1 MRLRNILL
9 LALAGLHITLSSSQT
24 SVDNYY
30 IYFAD
35 GSVEA
40 YPKEYVKAF
49 SQSAEGYELT
59 LVDDSKRSWTSG
71 QVDSVSAISPVY
83 PQFTD
88 FKLDDKLNDQLFYDI
103 DGRIEN
109 DSVNLVVGAIGKWLT
124 PSFKTDSKIAEVYI
138 GKELQESGQTRSRFA
153 EDVIYTLSLPD
164 HRRFTMEKISDEV
177 WSEPTRPT
185 SEISLTASMLS
196 TNAPS
201 GRDQGLDKMLD
212 NDPTTFFH
220 STYSGDPVYEVLP
233 VDQNTYVSVTLNKAV
248 SCLKFYYQTRHDTSE
263 RSPYAFKVYVSN
275 NNSSWTEVAEF
286 DATSGIPTT
295 GKSAEF
301 TSSVI
306 ELKEAYK
313 YWRFEQ
319 TECSYKNYLCLAEFK
334 LYEVT
339 GEAGEPELIEPA
351 QYAYTMLPMGRE
363 VPVRVDWLTDHS
375 EVPRVNIE
383 IEGGKTVT
391 SKEYYLNAV
400 ITINGMGVWPDFKD
414 SVKIKGRGNSSW
426 SAAKKPYRLKFAS
439 SVKPFGMKKGKNW
452 NLIAQA
458 QTGSLLSNPVAL
470 KIARMTG
477 TAAANDVV
485 PIDLYMNSLY
495 AGSYIFTQKV
505 GLANNSVD
513 LDDETQA
520 VLIELDSYSETG
532 QFRST
537 QYNLPVNIK
546 SPEFGEDETVLTY
559 NQVKTEFDS
568 FITDIYNNANYERHL
583 DVDMLARFML
593 VNELVLNAELGHPKS
608 TYLYRENMNHLS
620 SQYTFGPV
628 WDFDWGYGYEGTSS
642 YCMTDPTEYYFDRHP
657 KNPGRTFFMN
667 LWEGSEWIKYYYY
680 QVWKDF
686 MDNHLE
692 ELIDY
697 VDDYHAY
704 ARNSFRKNSTKWS
717 DGYNYTS
724 NVERM
729 KSWLEQRAHYIMDR
743 LTPYDGVKIPY
754 PFADSNS
761 DGSLDTKDVDN
772 MVSYMF
778 RPRIT
783 DRKLKIVDIDANG
796 ELTVNDIAWMCELA
810 GNTVAAQARRNA
822 FIDEWSIDV
831 EDEGEDR
838 DADEIYT
845 MHDNYQSRANETRS
859 GTEKIAL
866 TVTPNVEKGG
876 WDIAVSM
883 NNNTPY
889 IALQMD
895 FTLPTG
901 VAVSDN
907 TADIALSPRME
918 ATHTATNAYLQDGTY
933 RVIAYSPDNA
943 EITDRQGTL
952 FTLTV
957 TPERVL
963 SEGTYTLTAKNIRL
977 STAKGIE
984 EKLDDMAASIIS
996 SDINAME
1003 HTSPQWPADIYD
1015 LSGRLVRKGATSLQG
1030 LHQGTYIINQQ
1041 KVIVK

>member
-1 MRLRNILL
+1 MKLRNILL
-9 LALAGLHITLSSSQT
+9 LALAMLHATLTSAQT
-24 SVDNYY
+24 SVDNHY
-30 IYFAD
+30 IYFTD

-40 YPKEYVKAF
+40 YPKEYVKSF
-49 SQSAEGYELT
+49 SQSAEGYELI
-59 LVDDSKRSWTSG
+59 LIDDSKRTWTSG
-71 QVDSVSAISPVY
+71 QVDSVSVIPPTY

-88 FKLDDKLNDQLFYDI
+88 FKLDDKLNDQLFYDV
-103 DGRIEN
+103 DGIVYP
-109 DSVNLVVGAIGKWLT
+109 DSIRLVVGAIGKWLT
-124 PSFKTDSKIAEVYI
+124 PSFKTDSKVAEVYI
-138 GKELQESGQTRSRFA
+138 GKEPQVSGQTRNRFS
-153 EDVIYTLSLPD
+153 EDVTYTLSYD
-164 HRRFTMEKISDEV
+164 GHRRLAMEKVSEEI
-177 WSEPTRPT
+177 WSEPAPPI
-185 SEISLTASMLS
+185 SEIPLTASMLT

-201 GRDQGLDKMLD
+201 GRNQGLDKILD

-233 VDQNTYVSVTLNKAV
+233 TDQNPYISVTLSKPV
-248 SCLKFYYQTRHDTSE
+248 SCLQFYYQTRHDTSE

-295 GKSAEF
+295 GKSVEF
-301 TSSVI
+301 TSPPI
-306 ELKEAYK
+306 ELKETYK

-319 TECSYKNYLCLAEFK
+319 TECSYKNYLCLAEFR

-339 GEAGEPELIEPA
+339 GEAGEPELIQPA
-351 QYAYTMLPMGRE
+351 KYAYTMLPMGRE
-363 VPVRVDWLTDHS
+363 VPVRVDWLTDHA
-375 EVPRVNIE
+375 EVPRIDID
-383 IEGGKTVT
+383 IEGGKFVT
-391 SKEYYLNAV
+391 SKDYYLNAE
-400 ITINGMGVWPDFKD
+400 ITIQGQGVWPDFQD
-414 SVKIKGRGNSSW
+414 AVQIKGRGNSSW

-485 PIDLYMNSLY
+485 PVDLYMN
-495 AGSYIFTQKV
+495 GSYMGSYMFTQKV

-513 LDDETQA
+513 LEDETQA

-532 QFRST
+532 QFRSN

-546 SPEFGEDETVLTY
+546 SPEFGEDETVLTFS
-559 NQVKTEFDS
+559 QIRSEFNS
-568 FITDIYNNANYERHL
+568 FITDIYNDANYERHL
-583 DVDMLARFML
+583 DIDKFVRFML

-608 TYLYRENMNHLS
+608 TFLYRENMNHLS

-642 YCMTDPTEYYFDRHP
+642 YCMTDPTEYYFNRHP
-657 KNPGRTFFMN
+657 KNPGRTFFMK
-667 LWEGSEWIKYYYY
+667 LWEESEWIKYCYYH
-680 QVWKDF
+680 VWKEF
-686 MDNHLE
+686 MENHLE

-729 KSWLEQRAHYIMDR
+729 KSWLEQRAHHIMNN
-743 LTPYDGVKIPY
+743 LTSYDGVKAPY

-761 DGSLDTKDVDN
+761 DGSLDTDDIDN

-810 GNTVAAQARRNA
+810 ENTVAAQARRNTL
-822 FIDEWSIDV
+822 IDEWSIDV

-845 MHDNYQSRANETRS
+845 MLDNYQTRANETRN

-866 TVTPNVEKGG
+866 TVTPNAEKGG

-895 FTLPTG
+895 FTLPSG
-901 VAVSDN
+901 VTVSDN
-907 TADIALSPRME
+907 VGNIALSTRME
-918 ATHTATNAYLQDGTY
+918 ATHTITNAFLQDGTY
-933 RVIAYSPDNA
+933 RVMAYSPDNA
-943 EITDRQGTL
+943 EIADQQGTL

-963 SEGTYTLTAKNIRL
+963 SDGTYTLTAKNIRL
-977 STAKGIE
+977 STAKGVE
-984 EKLDDMAASIIS
+984 EKLDNITASIIC
-996 SDINAME
+996 SDINTVE
-1003 HTSPQWPADIYD
+1003 HTPQWPANIYD
-1015 LSGRLVRKGATSLQG
+1015 LSGRLVRKDATSLQG
-1030 LHQGTYIINQQ
+1030 LHPGAYIINRQ
-1041 KVIVK
+1041 KVIIQ

>member
-1 MRLRNILL
+1 MKLRNILL
-9 LALAGLHITLSSSQT
+9 LALAGLHTTIISAQT
-24 SVDNYY
+24 SSDSHF
-30 IYFAD
+30 IYFSD
-35 GSVEA
+35 GTVEA
-40 YPKEYVKAF
+40 YPKEYIKAF
-49 SQSAEGYELT
+49 TQSAEGVEMT
-59 LVDDSKRSWTSG
+59 LIDDSKRSWAAEKI
-71 QVDSVSAISPVY
+71 DSVSEISPVY

-124 PSFKTDSKIAEVYI
+124 PSFKTDNKIAEVYI

-153 EDVIYTLSLPD
+153 EDVIYTLSLPG
-164 HRRFTMEKISDEV
+164 HRRLAVEKVSDEV
-177 WSEPTRPT
+177 WSEPGAKTEEVT
-185 SEISLTASMLS
+185 LKAEMFS
-196 TNAPS
+196 TNAPGKS
-201 GRDQGLDKMLD
+201 GEGLEKMLD
-212 NDPTTFFH
+212 NTPSTIFH
-220 STYSGDPVYEVLP
+220 STYESAGGNMSEQVYITVALP
-233 VDQNTYVSVTLNKAV
+233 QPLRKIQ
-248 SCLKFYYQTRHDTSE
+248 FYYMGRTDAVKYNIYEWLIEASTDGQNWE
-263 RSPYAFKVYVSN
+263 KVAVLNESN
-275 NNSSWTEVAEF
+275 
-286 DATSGIPTT
+286 GIPTT
-295 GKSAEF
+295 GSGVTYTSPTIDFGKSCNHVRF
-301 TSSVI
+301 TAARVGH
-306 ELKEAYK
+306 
-313 YWRFEQ
+313 
-319 TECSYKNYLCLAEFK
+319 KNYLCLAEFR
-334 LYEVT
+334 LYEVV
-339 GEAGEPELIEPA
+339 GETSEPELIQPA
-351 QYAYTMLPMGRE
+351 KYAYTMLPMGHE

-375 EVPRVNIE
+375 GVPRVNIE

-485 PIDLYMNSLY
+485 PIDLYMNGLY
-495 AGSYIFTQKV
+495 AGSYMFTQKV

-537 QYNLPVNIK
+537 KYNLPVNIK

-559 NQVKTEFDS
+559 SQVKTDFNT
-568 FITDIYNNANYERHL
+568 FIADIYNDYNYERHL
-583 DVDMLARFML
+583 DIDKLVRFML

-608 TYLYRENMNHLS
+608 TFLYRENMNHLS

-628 WDFDWGYGYEGTSS
+628 WDFDWGYGYEGTST
-642 YCMTDPTEYYFDRHP
+642 YCMTDPTEYYFNRHP

-667 LWEGSEWIKYYYY
+667 LWEGSDWIKYHYYH
-680 QVWKDF
+680 VWKEF

-697 VDDYHAY
+697 VDDYHNY
-704 ARNSFRKNSTKWS
+704 ARESFRKNSTKWG
-717 DGYNYTS
+717 DGANYTA

-729 KSWLEQRAHYIMDR
+729 KSWLEQRAQHIMDN
-743 LTPYDGVKIPY
+743 LTSYEGEKPPYHFG
-754 PFADSNS
+754 DSNS

-772 MVSYMF
+772 MVSYIF

-810 GNTVAAQARRNA
+810 DNYTAAQARRNIR
-822 FIDEWSIDV
+822 IDEWTADM

-845 MHDNYQSRANETRS
+845 LPDSYLTSAYPTAAKT
-859 GTEKIAL
+859 GL
-866 TVTPNVEKGG
+866 TVETAPNTEKGG
-876 WDIAVSM
+876 WDITVSM
-883 NNNTPY
+883 SNTTPY
-889 IALQMD
+889 IALQID
-895 FTLPTG
+895 FALPKGFSVTDDIAG
-901 VAVSDN
+901 
-907 TADIALSPRME
+907 IALSPRME
-918 ATHTATNAYLQDGTY
+918 ASHLVTNTYLQDGTY
-933 RVIAYSPDNA
+933 RVVAYSPDNA
-943 EITDRQGTL
+943 EITDQQGTL

-957 TPERVL
+957 IPEQTL

-977 STAKGIE
+977 ATAKGIE
-984 EKLDDMAASIIS
+984 EKPADVTASIITA
-996 SDINAME
+996 DISNVEQSA
-1003 HTSPQWPADIYD
+1003 PWPADIYD
-1015 LSGRLVRKGATSLQG
+1015 LSGRLVRQGATSLDG
-1030 LHQGTYIINQQ
+1030 LQRGAYIVNQQ
-1041 KVIVK
+1041 KVIVQ